1 MVDLLMDVA
10 TNPNSES
17 QEKNLKDWIKE
28 KGLRINVLN
37 DVSIERDRQ
46 EQLKK
51 DGKFLWT
58 CADLGMA
65 TYADKLAVLSEEVG
79 EVAKEVVDLTIEQ
92 LKYDKELLDYPTHR
106 REHKRDEIRKELI
119 QVAAVCVAW
128 CEAID
133 KE

>member
-1 MVDLLMDVA
+1 MVDLLMDIM
-10 TNPNSES
+10 TNPDSELS
-17 QEKNLKDWIKE
+17 EKNLVSWLKE
-28 KGLRINVLN
+28 DGLRINILN
-37 DVSIERDRQ
+37 DISIERNRQ

-58 CADLGMA
+58 CADLRVAG
-65 TYADKLAVLSEEVG
+65 YADKLAVLSEEVG
-79 EVAKEVVDLTIEQ
+79 EAAKEVVDLTIEQ
-92 LKYDKELLDYPTHR
+92 LKYDKEMLEYPKHR
-106 REHKRDEIRKELI
+106 REQRRDRLRKELI